1 MEGNSNNNTSP
12 TVKTKRKHRSKKQ
25 KREKP
30 MREEINQPAI
40 HEFIKGNSPNPAQ
53 ASAKKRTPPKY
64 RKATGKKVNH
74 DGPKHTGRSNGF
86 Q

>member
-12 TVKTKRKHRSKKQ
+12 TAKTKRRHKGKKQ

-40 HEFIKGNSPNPAQ
+40 HEFIKGNSPNPTQ
-53 ASAKKRTPPKY
+53 LSAKK
-64 RKATGKKVNH
+64 
-74 DGPKHTGRSNGF
+74 
-86 Q
+86 